1 MSMDD
6 LSIWRLGKAEAT
18 FKDGEELE
26 RLGSYQSAINRYYYS
41 AFHAV
46 RALLATKGLDS
57 AKHSGV
63 ISYFNREFVKP
74 GLVNK
79 TYSKSLSNLFRL
91 RSNADYDDFK
101 TFSHEDCIAAREQ
114 ARGIIQEISNILNYG
129 RQ

>member
-1 MSMDD
+1 MDD
-6 LSIWRLGKAEAT
+6 LSKWRFEKAEAT

-74 GLVNK
+74 GVVNK
-79 TYSKSLSNLFRL
+79 ASSKSLSNLFRL

-114 ARGIIQEISNILNYG
+114 ARGIIQEIRVCY
-129 RQ
+129 QAT